1 VQIVGKKSRSETP
14 EESGVIDTSE
24 LTVGQS
30 VRVND
35 GVRPS
40 RFSGKIGI
48 IVENR
53 REEVGIRFGRK
64 TSHTAATWFR
74 HHEINPAKVGQ
85 IPVKA
90 PESPDIPKT
99 GAFHLPASDEAAR

>member
-1 VQIVGKKSRSETP
+1 
-14 EESGVIDTSE
+14 VIDTSE

-53 REEVGIRFGRK
+53 REEVGIRFAERQATPRLPGSGITRSIRKGRD
-64 TSHTAATWFR
+64 R
-74 HHEINPAKVGQ
+74 
-85 IPVKA
+85 
-90 PESPDIPKT
+90 SPSRP
-99 GAFHLPASDEAAR
+99 